1 MRVMMGR
8 AIFVWK
14 ESFPWGRYNRRKSIG
29 HAHSTGWWAE
39 QGIPYLILSTRQE
52 IGGLWRKAVGRKIL
66 VVDDE
71 PVLVETM
78 AYNLEQA
85 GYQVTTV
92 TDGASALEAARR
104 ETPDLVILD
113 IMLPEMDG
121 LEVCRLLRREGNTAT
136 TPIMML
142 TAKGEEIDKV
152 VGLEVGADDYV
163 TKPFGRRELLARV
176 RALLRRAEYPA
187 PVEDHNATSTAED
200 TARANRELV
209 AGPLRI
215 DLAGRR
221 VDCRGQ
227 KLDLQPKQFEL
238 LVYLVRNRG
247 TVLTRDQVLY
257 NVWGYD
263 YAGDTRTVDVHIRW
277 LREKLEEDPAN
288 PRLIQ
293 TVRGVG
299 YVFRW

>member
-1 MRVMMGR
+1 M
-8 AIFVWK
+8 A
-14 ESFPWGRYNRRKSIG
+14 
-29 HAHSTGWWAE
+29 
-39 QGIPYLILSTRQE
+39 
-52 IGGLWRKAVGRKIL
+52 RKIL

-71 PVLVETM
+71 AVLVETI

-85 GYQVTTV
+85 GYQVLTAA
-92 TDGASALEAARR
+92 DGGSALEAARR

-113 IMLPEMDG
+113 LMLPEMDG
-121 LEVCRLLRREGNTAT
+121 LEVCRQLRREHTTAT
-136 TPIMML
+136 IPIMML
-142 TAKGEEIDKV
+142 TAKGDEIDKV

-176 RALLRRAEYPA
+176 RALLRRADYPA
-187 PVEDHNATSTAED
+187 AGNDHTSQETSGEVP
-200 TARANRELV
+200 RPSRELV

-221 VDCRGQ
+221 VNCRGQ
-227 KLDLQPKQFEL
+227 DLELQPKQFDL
-238 LVYLVRNRG
+238 LTYLVRNRG
-247 TVLTRDQVLY
+247 TVLTRDQLLQ

-263 YAGDTRTVDVHIRW
+263 YVGDTRTVDVHVRW

-288 PRLIQ
+288 PKLIQ

-299 YVFRW
+299 YCFRW

>member
-1 MRVMMGR
+1 MV
-8 AIFVWK
+8 
-14 ESFPWGRYNRRKSIG
+14 
-29 HAHSTGWWAE
+29 
-39 QGIPYLILSTRQE
+39 
-52 IGGLWRKAVGRKIL
+52 RKIL

-71 PVLVETM
+71 AVLVETI

-85 GYQVTTV
+85 GYQVTTAS
-92 TDGASALEAARR
+92 DGASALDAVRC
-104 ETPDLVILD
+104 ETPDLIILD

-121 LEVCRLLRREGNTAT
+121 LEVCRQLRRESNTSM

-142 TAKGEEIDKV
+142 TAKGDEIDKV

-176 RALLRRAEYPA
+176 RALLRRADYPSA
-187 PVEDHNATSTAED
+187 SESHTTQEAASEVP
-200 TARANRELV
+200 RASRELV

-221 VDCRGQ
+221 VHCRGQ
-227 KLDLQPKQFEL
+227 EWELQPKQFDL
-238 LVYLVRNRG
+238 LTYLVRNRG
-247 TVLTRDQVLY
+247 TVLTRDQLLH

-288 PRLIQ
+288 PQLIQ

>member
-1 MRVMMGR
+1 MRKV
-8 AIFVWK
+8 
-14 ESFPWGRYNRRKSIG
+14 
-29 HAHSTGWWAE
+29 
-39 QGIPYLILSTRQE
+39 
-52 IGGLWRKAVGRKIL
+52 L

-71 PVLVETM
+71 PVLVETI

-85 GYQVTTV
+85 GYEVTTAA
-92 TDGASALEAARR
+92 DGASALEVARR
-104 ETPDLVILD
+104 ERPDLVILD

-121 LEVCRLLRREGNTAT
+121 IEVCRLLRRENSTAT

-176 RALLRRAEYPA
+176 KALLRRAEYAPQSEERPA
-187 PVEDHNATSTAED
+187 QVTTEGPAYS
-200 TARANRELV
+200 NRELA
-209 AGPLRI
+209 AGPLKI

-221 VDCRGQ
+221 VICRGQ
-227 KLDLQPKQFEL
+227 ELELQPKQFEL
-238 LVYLVRNRG
+238 LTYLVRNRG
-247 TVLTRDQVLY
+247 TVLTRDQILH

-263 YAGDTRTVDVHIRW
+263 YTGDTRTVDVHVRW

-293 TVRGVG
+293 TMRGVG

>member
-1 MRVMMGR
+1 MRKV
-8 AIFVWK
+8 
-14 ESFPWGRYNRRKSIG
+14 
-29 HAHSTGWWAE
+29 
-39 QGIPYLILSTRQE
+39 
-52 IGGLWRKAVGRKIL
+52 L

-71 PVLVETM
+71 PVLVETI

-85 GYQVTTV
+85 GYEVTTAA
-92 TDGASALEAARR
+92 DGASALEVAQR
-104 ETPDLVILD
+104 ERPDLVILD
-113 IMLPEMDG
+113 IMLPKMDG
-121 LEVCRLLRREGNTAT
+121 IEVCRVLRREKSTAT

-176 RALLRRAEYPA
+176 KALLRRAEYVPQSEERPA
-187 PVEDHNATSTAED
+187 QVSIEEP
-200 TARANRELV
+200 ARSNRELA

-221 VDCRGQ
+221 VMCRGQ
-227 KLDLQPKQFEL
+227 ELELQPKQFEL
-238 LVYLVRNRG
+238 LTYLVRNRG
-247 TVLTRDQVLY
+247 TVLTRDQILH

-263 YAGDTRTVDVHIRW
+263 YTGDTRTVDVHVRW

-293 TVRGVG
+293 TMRGVG

>member
-1 MRVMMGR
+1 M
-8 AIFVWK
+8 A
-14 ESFPWGRYNRRKSIG
+14 
-29 HAHSTGWWAE
+29 
-39 QGIPYLILSTRQE
+39 
-52 IGGLWRKAVGRKIL
+52 RKIL

-71 PVLVETM
+71 AVLVETI

-85 GYQVTTV
+85 GYLVITAANGT
-92 TDGASALEAARR
+92 SALQMARR
-104 ETPDLVILD
+104 ETPDLIILD
-113 IMLPEMDG
+113 IMLPEVDG
-121 LEVCRLLRREGNTAT
+121 LEVCRQLRREGNTVGI
-136 TPIMML
+136 PIMML
-142 TAKGEEIDKV
+142 TAKSEEIDKV
-152 VGLEVGADDYV
+152 VGLEIGADDYV

-176 RALLRRAEYPA
+176 RALLRRTSVPPA
-187 PVEDHNATSTAED
+187 GAGEEHSVPVPENIEKVPRT
-200 TARANRELV
+200 NRELV

-221 VDCRGQ
+221 VHCR
-227 KLDLQPKQFEL
+227 DEEFELQPKQFEL

-247 TVLTRDQVLY
+247 TVLTRDQLLH

-263 YAGDTRTVDVHIRW
+263 YVGDTRTVDVHVRW

-299 YVFRW
+299 YCFRW

>member
-1 MRVMMGR
+1 ME
-8 AIFVWK
+8 AIV
-14 ESFPWGRYNRRKSIG
+14 
-29 HAHSTGWWAE
+29 A
-39 QGIPYLILSTRQE
+39 
-52 IGGLWRKAVGRKIL
+52 RKIL

-71 PVLVETM
+71 AVLVETI

-85 GYQVTTV
+85 GYAVVTAA
-92 TDGASALEAARR
+92 DGASALEAAQR
-104 ETPDLVILD
+104 EKPDLIILD
-113 IMLPEMDG
+113 LMLPEMDG
-121 LEVCRLLRREGNTAT
+121 LEVCRQLRREENTAT

-176 RALLRRAEYPA
+176 RALLRRTDYATPTEERA
-187 PVEDHNATSTAED
+187 AKDSAVEVP
-200 TARANRELV
+200 RPNRELA
-209 AGPLRI
+209 AGPLHI

-221 VDCRGQ
+221 VYCRGQ
-227 KLDLQPKQFEL
+227 VLELQPKQFEL
-238 LVYLVRNRG
+238 LTYLVRNRG
-247 TVLTRDQVLY
+247 TVLTRDQLLH

-288 PRLIQ
+288 PKFIQ

-299 YVFRW
+299 YCYRW

>member
-1 MRVMMGR
+1 V
-8 AIFVWK
+8 A
-14 ESFPWGRYNRRKSIG
+14 
-29 HAHSTGWWAE
+29 
-39 QGIPYLILSTRQE
+39 
-52 IGGLWRKAVGRKIL
+52 RKIL

-71 PVLVETM
+71 AVLVETM

-85 GYQVTTV
+85 GYQVTTAV
-92 TDGASALEAARR
+92 DGMSALEATRR
-104 ETPDLVILD
+104 ETPDLIILD

-121 LEVCRLLRREGNTAT
+121 LEVCRQIRRESSTAT

-176 RALLRRAEYPA
+176 RALLRRSEYPVEER
-187 PVEDHNATSTAED
+187 PVQETVQEVP
-200 TARANRELV
+200 RPNRELV
-209 AGPLRI
+209 VGPLRI
-215 DLAGRR
+215 DLAGRL
-221 VDCRGQ
+221 VNCRGQ
-227 KLDLQPKQFEL
+227 DLELQPKQFDL
-238 LVYLVRNRG
+238 LTYLVRNRG
-247 TVLTRDQVLY
+247 TVLTRDQLLH

-263 YAGDTRTVDVHIRW
+263 YAGDTRTVDVHVRW

-288 PRLIQ
+288 PKLIQ

-299 YVFRW
+299 YAFRW

>member
-1 MRVMMGR
+1 M
-8 AIFVWK
+8 
-14 ESFPWGRYNRRKSIG
+14 
-29 HAHSTGWWAE
+29 
-39 QGIPYLILSTRQE
+39 
-52 IGGLWRKAVGRKIL
+52 GRKIL

-71 PVLVETM
+71 PVLVETI

-85 GYQVTTV
+85 GYQVTTAA
-92 TDGASALEAARR
+92 DGTSALEAAQR
-104 ETPDLVILD
+104 ETPDLIILD

-121 LEVCRLLRREGNTAT
+121 LEVCRQLRRESNTST

-142 TAKGEEIDKV
+142 TAKGDEIDKV

-176 RALLRRAEYPA
+176 RALLRRSEYTPASEEHAAQTNVAEVPRQ
-187 PVEDHNATSTAED
+187 T
-200 TARANRELV
+200 RELV
-209 AGPLRI
+209 AGPIRI

-221 VDCRGQ
+221 VHCRGQ
-227 KLDLQPKQFEL
+227 ELELQPKQFEL
-238 LVYLVRNRG
+238 LAYLVRNRG
-247 TVLTRDQVLY
+247 TVLTRDQLLH

-263 YAGDTRTVDVHIRW
+263 YVGDTRTVDVHIRW

>member
-1 MRVMMGR
+1 
-8 AIFVWK
+8 
-14 ESFPWGRYNRRKSIG
+14 
-29 HAHSTGWWAE
+29 
-39 QGIPYLILSTRQE
+39 
-52 IGGLWRKAVGRKIL
+52 VGRKIL

-71 PVLVETM
+71 AVLVETI

-85 GYQVTTV
+85 GYQVVTV
-92 TDGASALEAARR
+92 SDGSSALDAARQQ
-104 ETPDLVILD
+104 TPDLIILD
-113 IMLPEMDG
+113 IMLPGMDG
-121 LEVCRLLRREGNTAT
+121 LEVCRQLRREHNTTT
-136 TPIMML
+136 TPILML
-142 TAKGEEIDKV
+142 TAKGDEIDKV

-176 RALLRRAEYPA
+176 RALIRRSDYPSPNTDSAQAETPQE
-187 PVEDHNATSTAED
+187 V
-200 TARANRELV
+200 RASNRDLV

-221 VDCRGQ
+221 VNCRGND
-227 KLDLQPKQFEL
+227 LELQPKQFEL
-238 LVYLVRNRG
+238 LTYLVRNRG
-247 TVLTRDQVLY
+247 TVLTRDQLLH

-263 YAGDTRTVDVHIRW
+263 YAGDTRTVDVHVRW

-288 PRLIQ
+288 PKLIQ

>member
-1 MRVMMGR
+1 
-8 AIFVWK
+8 
-14 ESFPWGRYNRRKSIG
+14 
-29 HAHSTGWWAE
+29 
-39 QGIPYLILSTRQE
+39 
-52 IGGLWRKAVGRKIL
+52 
-66 VVDDE
+66 VDDE
-71 PVLVETM
+71 AVLVETI

-85 GYQVTTV
+85 GYQVLTAA
-92 TDGASALEAARR
+92 DGGSALEAARR

-113 IMLPEMDG
+113 LMLPEMDG
-121 LEVCRLLRREGNTAT
+121 LEVCRQLRREHTTAT
-136 TPIMML
+136 IPIMML
-142 TAKGEEIDKV
+142 TAKSDEIDKV

-176 RALLRRAEYPA
+176 RALLRRADYPA
-187 PVEDHNATSTAED
+187 AGNDHAVQEPPGEVKSPS
-200 TARANRELV
+200 RELV

-227 KLDLQPKQFEL
+227 DLDLQPKQFDL
-238 LVYLVRNRG
+238 LTYLVRNRG
-247 TVLTRDQVLY
+247 TVLTRDQLLQ

-263 YAGDTRTVDVHIRW
+263 YVGDTRTVDVHVRW

-288 PRLIQ
+288 PKLIQ

-299 YVFRW
+299 YCFRW

>member
-1 MRVMMGR
+1 MLR
-8 AIFVWK
+8 ARG
-14 ESFPWGRYNRRKSIG
+14 E
-29 HAHSTGWWAE
+29 
-39 QGIPYLILSTRQE
+39 L
-52 IGGLWRKAVGRKIL
+52 AVARKIL
-66 VVDDE
+66 VIDDE
-71 PVLVETM
+71 SVLVETI

-85 GYQVTTV
+85 GYQVITAG
-92 TDGASALEAARR
+92 DGTSALQAAYR
-104 ETPDLVILD
+104 ELPDLIILD

-121 LEVCRLLRREGNTAT
+121 LEVCRQLRRESSTAT

-142 TAKGEEIDKV
+142 TAKGDEIDKV

-176 RALLRRAEYPA
+176 RALLRRIDYAPLDAAKPA
-187 PVEDHNATSTAED
+187 QEATNETS
-200 TARANRELV
+200 RANRELV

-221 VDCRGQ
+221 VNCRGQ
-227 KLDLQPKQFEL
+227 EMELQPKQFEL
-238 LVYLVRNRG
+238 LTYLVRNRG
-247 TVLTRDQVLY
+247 TVLTRDQLLH

-263 YAGDTRTVDVHIRW
+263 YAGDTRTVDVHVRW

-299 YVFRW
+299 YCFRW

>member
-1 MRVMMGR
+1 M
-8 AIFVWK
+8 A
-14 ESFPWGRYNRRKSIG
+14 
-29 HAHSTGWWAE
+29 
-39 QGIPYLILSTRQE
+39 
-52 IGGLWRKAVGRKIL
+52 RKIL

-71 PVLVETM
+71 AILVETI

-85 GYQVTTV
+85 GYRVVTAA
-92 TDGASALEAARR
+92 DGSSALDAARS
-104 ETPDLVILD
+104 EIPDLIILD
-113 IMLPEMDG
+113 VMLPGMDG
-121 LEVCRLLRREGNTAT
+121 LEVCRQLRKESGTAT
-136 TPIMML
+136 TPIVML
-142 TAKGEEIDKV
+142 TAKSDEIDKV

-176 RALLRRAEYPA
+176 RALLRRSEYPHPGEDRLGA
-187 PVEDHNATSTAED
+187 QEAVEAVRPASRD
-200 TARANRELV
+200 LV

-221 VDCRGQ
+221 VNCRGQ
-227 KLDLQPKQFEL
+227 DLELQPKQFEL
-238 LVYLVRNRG
+238 LAYLVRNRG
-247 TVLTRDQVLY
+247 TVLTRDQLLH

-263 YAGDTRTVDVHIRW
+263 YAGDTRTVDVHVRW

-288 PRLIQ
+288 PKLIQ

>member
-1 MRVMMGR
+1 M
-8 AIFVWK
+8 
-14 ESFPWGRYNRRKSIG
+14 
-29 HAHSTGWWAE
+29 
-39 QGIPYLILSTRQE
+39 
-52 IGGLWRKAVGRKIL
+52 GRKIL

-71 PVLVETM
+71 PVLVETI

-85 GYQVTTV
+85 GYQVTTAA
-92 TDGASALEAARR
+92 DGSSALEAAHR
-104 ETPDLVILD
+104 ETPDLIILD

-121 LEVCRLLRREGNTAT
+121 LEVCRQLRRESNTST

-142 TAKGEEIDKV
+142 TAKGDEIDKV

-176 RALLRRAEYPA
+176 RALLRRSEYVPNSEERSA
-187 PVEDHNATSTAED
+187 Q
-200 TARANRELV
+200 ANVTEVPRQTRELV
-209 AGPLRI
+209 AGPIRI

-221 VDCRGQ
+221 VHCRGQ
-227 KLDLQPKQFEL
+227 ELELQPKQFEL
-238 LVYLVRNRG
+238 LTYLVRNRG
-247 TVLTRDQVLY
+247 TVLTRDQLLH

-263 YAGDTRTVDVHIRW
+263 YVGDTRTVDVHIRW